1 MPRIVHLQIQIGA
14 VSSQQSRGGRRRPP
28 PLQALDHFIKMIRAW
43 NVSFCRWFAALSWKS
58 RCWYSAM
65 IWNPFCNGMLTYG
78 VTAHCVLNVAAANF
92 GLYQSYRTPAVRYW
106 LKTKAPSANAPLLSN
121 FVRVGIVGKAT
132 GSTGVVSR
140 PYWNPP

>member
-14 VSSQQSRGGRRRPP
+14 VSSQQSRGGRGRPP

-65 IWNPFCNGMLTYG
+65 IWNPFCNGMLTQWAITPYVSIPLQNG
-78 VTAHCVLNVAAANF
+78 FQIIAEYQHRDFQLN
-92 GLYQSYRTPAVRYW
+92 
-106 LKTKAPSANAPLLSN
+106 
-121 FVRVGIVGKAT
+121 AT
-132 GSTGVVSR
+132 NHRQNDTFQAR
-140 PYWNPP
+140 I